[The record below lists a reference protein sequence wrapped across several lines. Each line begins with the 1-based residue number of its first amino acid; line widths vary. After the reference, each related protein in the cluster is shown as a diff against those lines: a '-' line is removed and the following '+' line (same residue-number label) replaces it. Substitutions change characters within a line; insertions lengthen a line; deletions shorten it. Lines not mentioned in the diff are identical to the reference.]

1 MTRKTLLTR
10 RDWMQEDG
18 VVLSG
23 GVWQANLPLTN
34 LLDHRPQF
42 VTEAVNNSDWGSTT
56 FDVDLGQDRYN
67 VGMFF
72 FANLRTSSLG
82 LMQVIAS
89 LNSDFSSP
97 TFDTGS
103 VSTWPVD
110 STPGELNNWGDWSLN
125 GVYGREEYMK
135 LGMPRIFIPSS
146 PISCRYISVNFY
158 DSTLTT
164 PLQIG
169 CFGACEVW
177 ESPKD
182 FGPAPQITIIDE
194 SEIIKVPQGSQ
205 YINERATRRRMNF
218 GFPALEESEMTTR
231 TLGLLLQKGRSK
243 PLVAVSFPDKEE
255 SLEKL
260 SVYGLVSSDN
270 VLSNPFFG
278 HWAQPVQIDQ
288 LV

>member
-1 MTRKTLLTR
+1 
-10 RDWMQEDG
+10 
-18 VVLSG
+18 
-23 GVWQANLPLTN
+23 
-34 LLDHRPQF
+34 
-42 VTEAVNNSDWGSTT
+42 
-56 FDVDLGQDRYN
+56 
-67 VGMFF
+67 MFF

-82 LMQVIAS
+82 LMAITAS
-89 LNSDFSSP
+89 PNSDMSSP
-97 TFDTGS
+97 TYESGS

-110 STPGELNNWGDWSLN
+110 SVAGGLNTWGDWSLN
-125 GVYGREEYMK
+125 GVYTSEFYAK
-135 LGMPRIFIPSS
+135 LGMPRIFIPSE
-146 PISCRYISVNFY
+146 PIQCRYIQVEFF
-158 DSTLTT
+158 DATLTV

-182 FGPAPQITIIDE
+182 YGPAPQITIIDE

-205 YINERATRRRMNF
+205 YVNERATRRRMNF
-218 GFPALEESEMTTR
+218 GFPAFEESEMTSR